1 MHKEIATQ
9 IKSRLDSKCSKN
21 QAEQIAIINALEV
34 VEKLNVPENSSRTAT
49 VYTDSKITLD
59 SLQNPR
65 NHGYLIVE
73 IRKRVATLQELKW
86 KIKFFWVK
94 AHAGNPGNE
103 TADTLAKEA
112 ARSRLIDITFSR
124 IPISAVNHGIQTDSI
139 KR

>member
-1 MHKEIATQ
+1 M
-9 IKSRLDSKCSKN
+9 DSKCSNN
-21 QAEQIAIINALEV
+21 QAEQIAIINALEA
-34 VEKLNVPENSSRTAT
+34 VEKLNVPEISSRSAT

-86 KIKFFWVK
+86 KIKFSSVK
-94 AHAGNPGNE
+94 AHARNPGNE
-103 TADTLAKEA
+103 TADKLVKEA
-112 ARSRLIDITFSR
+112 ARSRIIGITFSR
-124 IPISAVNHGIQTDSI
+124 IPISEVNHGIQTDSI